1 MKRRQWQRCSPQFVP
16 DFVPFFFLFR
26 RPFSFSL
33 DSIKYRKKRHT
44 ERLKTNLDRKEIPSL
59 NLADVPSLERWRLPS
74 TASMSAD
81 RSGVEKD
88 VTITSST
95 RLHSISTCRFAPAA
109 GRPSKRRHSTNCG
122 PMAVNNNNNNNN
134 NSNSN
139 SNSSRKRNET
149 RRGTKEG
156 GRTIDGGARA
166 VRSIIQR
173 TASSA
178 APKSHRP
185 IH

>member
-95 RLHSISTCRFAPAA
+95 RLHSISTCRFPPAA

-122 PMAVNNNNNNNN
+122 PMAVNNNNNNN